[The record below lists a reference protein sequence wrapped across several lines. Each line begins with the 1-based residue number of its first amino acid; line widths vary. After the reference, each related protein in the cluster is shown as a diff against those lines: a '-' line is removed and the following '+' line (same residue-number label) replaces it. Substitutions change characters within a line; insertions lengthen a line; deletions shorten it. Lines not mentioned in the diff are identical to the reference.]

1 MPYDLIL
8 PKYRIQQS
16 INLIKKRKRIND
28 KDNRSTEKSMKRII
42 VVPDK
47 ENKNENIL
55 HSNKIKRID

>member
-8 PKYRIQQS
+8 PEYRIQQS

-47 ENKNENIL
+47 ENKNENVL